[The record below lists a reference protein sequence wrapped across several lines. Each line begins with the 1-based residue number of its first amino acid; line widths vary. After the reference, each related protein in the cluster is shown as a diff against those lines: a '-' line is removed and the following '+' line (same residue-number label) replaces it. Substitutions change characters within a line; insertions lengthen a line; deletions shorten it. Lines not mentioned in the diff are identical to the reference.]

1 MNTINRQPN
10 QIDEINYYLR
20 LNREE
25 RELLFSHYV
34 MIYMMINNF
43 TVITEDDL
51 KLLRL
56 NANFLLDTIKENN
69 KETELLEDMCSY
81 LEWMMDNKL
90 YEYYL
95 HTPKKDDF
103 EHIITELSTSSIVR
117 SLKTLNVI
125 TLVKNGIKYGPE
137 NVTMYGDEEVYSP
150 YLSDEK
156 LEEFKEL
163 IPQKKH

>member
-56 NANFLLDTIKENN
+56 NADFLLDTIKRIIKKQN
-69 KETELLEDMCSY
+69 Y
-81 LEWMMDNKL
+81 LKICV
-90 YEYYL
+90 
-95 HTPKKDDF
+95 
-103 EHIITELSTSSIVR
+103 HI
-117 SLKTLNVI
+117 LN
-125 TLVKNGIKYGPE
+125 G
-137 NVTMYGDEEVYSP
+137 
-150 YLSDEK
+150 
-156 LEEFKEL
+156 
-163 IPQKKH
+163 